1 MRVMVLAKSSPE
13 AEATEHDGEGMEH
26 DGDGMEAMGRFTEE
40 LVAAGVL
47 LAADRLHPSSK
58 GARVRFNGSSR
69 TVIDGPFTEAK
80 ELVAGFWIW
89 QVRSLDEAI
98 EWLKRAPF
106 EGGEFEIRQIFE
118 MTDLGDALTPEL
130 VEQWERLGSTSA
142 APKS

>member
-13 AEATEHDGEGMEH
+13 DESRPGGHDPEGME
-26 DGDGMEAMGRFTEE
+26 AIGRFTEE

-47 LAADRLHPSSK
+47 LGADRLHPTSK
-58 GARVRFNGSSR
+58 AAKVRFDGGSR

-80 ELVAGFWIW
+80 EFIAGYWLW

-106 EGGEFEIRQIFE
+106 TGGEFEVRQVYE
-118 MTDLGDALTPEL
+118 MADVGSAMTPEMG
-130 VEQWERLGSTSA
+130 EQWDRLRGPALPPRS
-142 APKS
+142 

>member
-1 MRVMVLAKSSPE
+1 MRVMILAKSTPE
-13 AEATEHDGEGMEH
+13 TESAPPRQEGW
-26 DGDGMEAMGRFTEE
+26 EAMARFSEE
-40 LVAAGVL
+40 LTNAGIL

-58 GARVRFNGSSR
+58 GARVRFEGTNR

-106 EGGEFEIRQIFE
+106 DGGEFEIRPVYEADDF
-118 MTDLGDALTPEL
+118 GDAMTPEL
-130 VEQWERLGSTSA
+130 RAQWERLRATGTAHES
-142 APKS
+142 

>member
-13 AEATEHDGEGMEH
+13 DESRPAGHDAEGME
-26 DGDGMEAMGRFTEE
+26 AIGRFTEE

-47 LAADRLHPSSK
+47 LAADRLHPTAQAAK
-58 GARVRFNGSSR
+58 VRFDGISR

-80 ELVAGFWIW
+80 EFVAGYWLW

-106 EGGEFEIRQIFE
+106 EGGEFEIRQVYE
-118 MTDLGDALTPEL
+118 MADLGDAMTPE
-130 VEQWERLGSTSA
+130 VSEQWHRMRGSAKPPRLSSER
-142 APKS
+142 

>member
-1 MRVMVLAKSSPE
+1 MVLAKSSPE
-13 AEATEHDGEGMEH
+13 SETVEPDGEGMQ
-26 DGDGMEAMGRFTEE
+26 AMGRFTEE

-47 LAADRLHPSSK
+47 LAGDRLHTSSN
-58 GARVRFNGSSR
+58 GARVRFDGTSR
-69 TVIDGPFTEAK
+69 TVIDGPFSEAK
-80 ELVAGFWIW
+80 ELIAGFWIW

-106 EGGEFEIRQIFE
+106 DGGEFEIRQIYE

-130 VEQWERLGSTSA
+130 VEQWERLRSTVA

>member
-1 MRVMVLAKSSPE
+1 
-13 AEATEHDGEGMEH
+13 
-26 DGDGMEAMGRFTEE
+26 MGRFTEE

-47 LAADRLHPSSK
+47 LAGDRLHSSDK
-58 GARVRFNGSSR
+58 GARVRFDGSSR

-80 ELVAGFWIW
+80 ELIAGFWIW

-106 EGGEFEIRQIFE
+106 EGGEFEIRQIFD
-118 MTDLGDALTPEL
+118 MTDLGDALTPER
-130 VEQWERLGSTSA
+130 VEQWKRLQATEA

>member
-1 MRVMVLAKSSPE
+1 MRVMILAKSSPE
-13 AEATEHDGEGMEH
+13 SESRSGEPDQAGL
-26 DGDGMEAMGRFTEE
+26 EAMARFSDE

-47 LAADRLHPSSK
+47 LASDRLHPSSK
-58 GARVRFNGSSR
+58 GARVRFDGISR

-106 EGGEFEIRQIFE
+106 EGGEFEIRQFFE
-118 MTDLGDALTPEL
+118 MTDLGAALTPER
-130 VEQWERLGSTSA
+130 VEQWERLQATEA

>member
-1 MRVMVLAKSSPE
+1 MVLAKSSPE
-13 AEATEHDGEGMEH
+13 SESAAPKPEGF
-26 DGDGMEAMGRFTEE
+26 EAMGRFTEE
-40 LVAAGVL
+40 LVSAGVL
-47 LAADRLHPSSK
+47 LASERLHPSSK
-58 GARVRFNGSSR
+58 AARVRFDGSSR

-106 EGGEFEIRQIFE
+106 EGGEFEIRQIYETADF
-118 MTDLGDALTPEL
+118 GDALTPKL
-130 VEQWERLGSTSA
+130 VEQEARLRAIVA